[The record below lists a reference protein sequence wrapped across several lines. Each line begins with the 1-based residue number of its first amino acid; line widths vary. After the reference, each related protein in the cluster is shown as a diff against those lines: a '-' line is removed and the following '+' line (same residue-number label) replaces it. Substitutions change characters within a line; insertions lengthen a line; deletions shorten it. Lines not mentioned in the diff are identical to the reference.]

1 MTYRALL
8 LTDTPEFSA
17 QVTEL
22 DTLPEGDVELHIDYA
37 TLNYKD
43 ALAITNKSP
52 IVRTWPMVAGID
64 AAGVVAH
71 STHAAFQPGD
81 AVVLNGWGLSE
92 TRWGGLAQRTRAPGD
107 WLVKLPARSSRSP
120 GRPKNDLAPSGGG
133 SDVFSEPGAQM
144 SPRDAAAIGTAGY
157 TAALCV
163 QALERHGLTPADGP
177 ILVTGATGGVGSI
190 AVALLARAGFEV
202 HALTG
207 KAADHAYL
215 KSLGAAEVLD
225 RADFAAPGK
234 PMQKER
240 FAGVVDVLGSQV
252 LVNACAQVKRNGAV
266 AACGLAMGMDFP
278 ASVAPFILR
287 GISLYGIDSVYASLA
302 RRQAAWTLLAERLT
316 SADLAGIAHEIAL
329 SETLPAAEK
338 MLAGQMTGRFVV
350 DVNR

>member
-8 LTDTPEFSA
+8 LTNTPEFSA

-22 DTLPEGDVELHIDYA
+22 EDLPEGDVELRIDYS

-43 ALAITNKSP
+43 ALALCNRSP

-64 AAGVVAH
+64 AIGVVAS
-71 STHAAFQPGD
+71 STHPGFQPGD
-81 AVVLNGWGLSE
+81 AVVLNGWGLGE

-107 WLVKLPARSSRSP
+107 WLVKLPAS
-120 GRPKNDLAPSGGG
+120 L
-133 SDVFSEPGAQM
+133 

-163 QALERHGLTPADGP
+163 QALERHGLTPANGP

-190 AVALLARAGFEV
+190 AIVLLARAGFEV
-202 HALTG
+202 IAATG
-207 KAADHAYL
+207 KTVDHAYL
-215 KSLGAAEVLD
+215 IGLGAAHVLD
-225 RADFAAPGK
+225 RAELAAPGK
-234 PMQKER
+234 PLQKER
-240 FAGVVDVLGSQV
+240 FSGVVDVLGSQI

-287 GISLYGIDSVYASLA
+287 GITLYGIDSVYAGQD
-302 RRQAAWTLLAERLT
+302 RRQAAWALLAERLT
-316 SADLAGIAHEIAL
+316 AADLAGIAHEIGL

>member
-1 MTYRALL
+1 MTYRALY
-8 LTDTPEFSA
+8 LTNTPEFSV
-17 QVTEL
+17 QVAEL
-22 DTLPEGDVELHIDYA
+22 DDLPEGEVELRIDYS

-43 ALAITNKSP
+43 ALALCNTSP

-64 AAGVVAH
+64 AAGMVVS
-71 STHAAFQPGD
+71 STHPNFQPGD
-81 AVVLNGWGLSE
+81 AVVLNGWGLGE

-107 WLVKLPARSSRSP
+107 WLVKLPSP
-120 GRPKNDLAPSGGG
+120 LT
-133 SDVFSEPGAQM
+133 
-144 SPRDAAAIGTAGY
+144 PRDAAAIGTAGY
-157 TAALCV
+157 TAAMCV
-163 QALERHGLTPADGP
+163 QALERHGLTPADGSV
-177 ILVTGATGGVGSI
+177 LVTGATGGVGSI

-202 HALTG
+202 VALTG

-215 KSLGAAEVLD
+215 KGLGAVQALD
-225 RADFAAPGK
+225 RAELAAPGK
-234 PMQKER
+234 PLQKER

-252 LVNACAQVKRNGAV
+252 LANACAQVKRNGAV

-287 GISLYGIDSVYASLA
+287 GISLYGIDSVYASQS
-302 RRQAAWTLLAERLT
+302 RRQAAWARLASGLD
-316 SADLAGIAHEIAL
+316 AGLLAGIAHEIGL